1 MQHIQHRRITTKVK
15 APMLS
20 MQESRQVIGQRIKEA
35 RLNSGMSQCDIAAI
49 LHCDQTTVSR
59 MERGIISP
67 DCAEIRLL
75 SSAFQLSILYLL
87 GYPTFVVSAVSE
99 D

>member
-1 MQHIQHRRITTKVK
+1 MASIQ
-15 APMLS
+15 
-20 MQESRQVIGQRIKEA
+20 EGRQVIGRRIKEA
-35 RLNSGMSQCDIAAI
+35 RLNSGMSQEDIAKI
-49 LHCDQTTVSR
+49 LHCDQTTISR

-75 SSAFQLSILYLL
+75 SSVFQLSILYLM
-87 GYPTFVVSAVSE
+87 GYPTFVVSATSA

>member
-15 APMLS
+15 APVAS
-20 MQESRQVIGQRIKEA
+20 IQESRKIIGQRMKEA
-35 RLNSGMSQCDIAAI
+35 RLNCGMSQEDVASI

-59 MERGIISP
+59 MERGLISP
-67 DCAEIRLL
+67 DCAEIRML

-87 GYPTFVVSAVSE
+87 GYPTFVVSAIST

>member
-20 MQESRQVIGQRIKEA
+20 MQESRQVIGQRMKEA

-49 LHCDQTTVSR
+49 LHCDQTTISR

-87 GYPTFVVSAVSE
+87 GYPTFVISAVSE

>member
-87 GYPTFVVSAVSE
+87 GYPTFVISAVSE

>member
-1 MQHIQHRRITTKVK
+1 
-15 APMLS
+15 
-20 MQESRQVIGQRIKEA
+20 MQEGRQVIGRRMKEA
-35 RLNSGMSQCDIAAI
+35 RLNSGMSQEDIAKI

-75 SSAFQLSILYLL
+75 SSVFQLSILYLM
-87 GYPTFVVSAVSE
+87 GYPTFVVSATSS

>member
-1 MQHIQHRRITTKVK
+1 MQHIQHRRITTRLY
-15 APMLS
+15 APMAS
-20 MQESRQVIGQRIKEA
+20 IQESRQIIGQRIKEA
-35 RLNSGMSQCDIAAI
+35 RLNSGMSQQDIASV

-59 MERGIISP
+59 MERGLISP

-75 SSAFQLSILYLL
+75 SSVFQLSILYLM
-87 GYPTFVVSAVSE
+87 GYPTFVVSATSA

>member
-1 MQHIQHRRITTKVK
+1 MQHIQHRRITTKLH
-15 APMLS
+15 APIVS
-20 MQESRQVIGQRIKEA
+20 MQEGRQVIGRRMKEA
-35 RLNSGMSQCDIAAI
+35 RLNSGMSQEDIAKI

-75 SSAFQLSILYLL
+75 SSVFQLSILYLM
-87 GYPTFVVSAVSE
+87 GYPTFVVSATSS

>member
-1 MQHIQHRRITTKVK
+1 MQHIQHRRITTKLY
-15 APMLS
+15 APMAS
-20 MQESRQVIGQRIKEA
+20 IQRSRQIIGERIKEA
-35 RLNSGMSQCDIAAI
+35 RLNSGMSQQDIAQI

-59 MERGIISP
+59 MERGLISP

-75 SSAFQLSILYLL
+75 SSVFQLSILYLM
-87 GYPTFVVSAVSE
+87 GYPTFVVSATST

>member
-15 APMLS
+15 APILS
-20 MQESRQVIGQRIKEA
+20 MQESRQVIGQRMKEA

-49 LHCDQTTVSR
+49 LHCDQTTISR
-59 MERGIISP
+59 MERGVISP

-87 GYPTFVVSAVSE
+87 GYPTFVISAVSE

>member
-1 MQHIQHRRITTKVK
+1 
-15 APMLS
+15 
-20 MQESRQVIGQRIKEA
+20 
-35 RLNSGMSQCDIAAI
+35 
-49 LHCDQTTVSR
+49 

-75 SSAFQLSILYLL
+75 SSVFQLSILYLM
-87 GYPTFVVSAVSE
+87 GYPTFVVSAINE

>member
-15 APMLS
+15 APILS
-20 MQESRQVIGQRIKEA
+20 MQESRQVIGQRMREA

-87 GYPTFVVSAVSE
+87 GYPTFVISAVSE

>member
-1 MQHIQHRRITTKVK
+1 MASI
-15 APMLS
+15 
-20 MQESRQVIGQRIKEA
+20 QESRQIIGQRIKEA
-35 RLNSGMSQCDIAAI
+35 RLNSGMSQQDIASV

-59 MERGIISP
+59 MERGLISP

-75 SSAFQLSILYLL
+75 SSVFQLSILYLM
-87 GYPTFVVSAVSE
+87 GYPTFVVSATSA

>member
-1 MQHIQHRRITTKVK
+1 MQHIQHRRITTKLH
-15 APMLS
+15 APIAS
-20 MQESRQVIGQRIKEA
+20 IQESRRVIGDRLKEA
-35 RLNSGMSQCDIAAI
+35 RLNSGMSQQDIASL

-59 MERGIISP
+59 MERGLISP

-75 SSAFQLSILYLL
+75 SSVFQLSILYLM
-87 GYPTFVVSAVSE
+87 GYPTFVVSATTG

>member
-1 MQHIQHRRITTKVK
+1 MQHIQHRRITTKLY
-15 APMLS
+15 APMAS
-20 MQESRQVIGQRIKEA
+20 IQESRQIIGQRLKEA
-35 RLNSGMSQCDIAAI
+35 RLNCGMSQHDIAKT

-59 MERGIISP
+59 MERGLISP

-75 SSAFQLSILYLL
+75 SSVFQLSILYLM
-87 GYPTFVVSAVSE
+87 GYPTFVVSATST

>member
-1 MQHIQHRRITTKVK
+1 
-15 APMLS
+15 MLS

>member
-1 MQHIQHRRITTKVK
+1 MQHIQHRRITTKLH
-15 APMLS
+15 APMAS
-20 MQESRQVIGQRIKEA
+20 IQEGRQVIGRRMKEA
-35 RLNSGMSQCDIAAI
+35 RLNSGMSQEDIAKI
-49 LHCDQTTVSR
+49 LHCDQTTISR

-75 SSAFQLSILYLL
+75 SSVFQLSILYLM
-87 GYPTFVVSAVSE
+87 GYPTFVVSATSA

>member
-20 MQESRQVIGQRIKEA
+20 MQESRQVIGRRMKEA

-49 LHCDQTTVSR
+49 LHCDQTTISR

>member
-1 MQHIQHRRITTKVK
+1 MQHIQHRRITTKLH
-15 APMLS
+15 APIAS
-20 MQESRQVIGQRIKEA
+20 IQESRRVIGGRLKEA
-35 RLNSGMSQCDIAAI
+35 RLNSGMSQQDIASL

-59 MERGIISP
+59 MERGLISP

-75 SSAFQLSILYLL
+75 SSVFQLSILYLM
-87 GYPTFVVSAVSE
+87 GYPTFVVSATTS

>member
-15 APMLS
+15 APILS
-20 MQESRQVIGQRIKEA
+20 MQESRQVIGQRMKEA

-49 LHCDQTTVSR
+49 LHCDQTTISR

-87 GYPTFVVSAVSE
+87 GYPTFVISAVSE